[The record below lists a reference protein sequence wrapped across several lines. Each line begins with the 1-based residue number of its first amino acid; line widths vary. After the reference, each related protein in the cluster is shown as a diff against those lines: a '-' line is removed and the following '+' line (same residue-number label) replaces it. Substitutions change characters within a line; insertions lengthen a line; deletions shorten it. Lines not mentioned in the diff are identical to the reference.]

1 MSAFNAVPLKRR
13 VRPPQGSGSH
23 NIAGTYPSSIA
34 HSYMLS
40 ILLLV
45 QFISWFPWQF
55 FTIFNETAAV
65 ESDLDSNVS

>member
-1 MSAFNAVPLKRR
+1 
-13 VRPPQGSGSH
+13 
-23 NIAGTYPSSIA
+23 
-34 HSYMLS
+34 MLS